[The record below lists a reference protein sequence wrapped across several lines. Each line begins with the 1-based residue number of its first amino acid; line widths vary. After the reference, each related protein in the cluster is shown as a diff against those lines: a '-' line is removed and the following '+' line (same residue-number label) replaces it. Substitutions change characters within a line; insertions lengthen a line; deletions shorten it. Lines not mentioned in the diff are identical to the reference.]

1 MPGISLQSLIILSQ
15 AGAGD
20 FSDQNKQNWHGLV
33 QRGGW
38 GACKD
43 IIGHLEAD
51 SHQCPEPI
59 VVSELCFVR
68 EPESS
73 GVLMWTG
80 LGPATDKILT
90 RKSFE
95 E

>member
-20 FSDQNKQNWHGLV
+20 FSGQNKQNWHGGPGAE
-33 QRGGW
+33 GGW
-38 GACKD
+38 GACRD

-59 VVSELCFVR
+59 VVSKLCFVR

-80 LGPATDKILT
+80 LGPA
-90 RKSFE
+90 SGG
-95 E
+95 

>member
-1 MPGISLQSLIILSQ
+1 MQREG
-15 AGAGD
+15 G
-20 FSDQNKQNWHGLV
+20 V
-33 QRGGW
+33 QG
-38 GACKD
+38 D

-80 LGPATDKILT
+80 LGPA
-90 RKSFE
+90 SGG
-95 E
+95 